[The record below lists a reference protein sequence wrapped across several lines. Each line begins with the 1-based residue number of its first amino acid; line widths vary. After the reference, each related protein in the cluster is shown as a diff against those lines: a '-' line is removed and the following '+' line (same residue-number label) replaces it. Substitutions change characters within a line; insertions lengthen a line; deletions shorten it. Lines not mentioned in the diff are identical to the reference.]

1 MLRITFLGTASSRP
15 TVKRNVSGLALQR
28 AGNLFLFD
36 CGEGTQRQMMRYGV
50 GFSVEQIFITHLHA
64 DHYLGLPGLFRTM
77 NLQAREA
84 PIVVWGPVGS
94 SGTLRDAVEL
104 GGDRMRFPVS
114 IRELPAGES
123 VKYDGFVI
131 KAYETDHR
139 AESVGYVLKEDSRL
153 GRFDVKKARSLGVQ
167 EGPMF
172 GRLHRG
178 EAVEG
183 AGGRIVSPEEVVGP
197 RRRGRT
203 VVYTGDT
210 RPSEQTVAEASEAD
224 LLIHEATFAEE
235 EAARARETKHS
246 TAREAA
252 QMAAKA
258 GVRRLVLTHF
268 SARYS
273 EQADRL
279 AAEAAEIYPA
289 AEAASDGM
297 TVEVDFPDPSSGAQP

>member
-50 GFSVEQIFITHLHA
+50 GFSVEQIFITHLNA

-139 AESVGYVLKEDSRL
+139 A
-153 GRFDVKKARSLGVQ
+153 
-167 EGPMF
+167 
-172 GRLHRG
+172 
-178 EAVEG
+178 
-183 AGGRIVSPEEVVGP
+183 
-197 RRRGRT
+197 
-203 VVYTGDT
+203 
-210 RPSEQTVAEASEAD
+210 
-224 LLIHEATFAEE
+224 
-235 EAARARETKHS
+235 
-246 TAREAA
+246 
-252 QMAAKA
+252 
-258 GVRRLVLTHF
+258 
-268 SARYS
+268 
-273 EQADRL
+273 
-279 AAEAAEIYPA
+279 
-289 AEAASDGM
+289 
-297 TVEVDFPDPSSGAQP
+297 

>member
-1 MLRITFLGTASSRP
+1 
-15 TVKRNVSGLALQR
+15 
-28 AGNLFLFD
+28 
-36 CGEGTQRQMMRYGV
+36 
-50 GFSVEQIFITHLHA
+50 
-64 DHYLGLPGLFRTM
+64 
-77 NLQAREA
+77 
-84 PIVVWGPVGS
+84 
-94 SGTLRDAVEL
+94 
-104 GGDRMRFPVS
+104 
-114 IRELPAGES
+114 
-123 VKYDGFVI
+123 
-131 KAYETDHR
+131 
-139 AESVGYVLKEDSRL
+139 
-153 GRFDVKKARSLGVQ
+153 
-167 EGPMF
+167 MF